1 VEKMLNLPLFAM
13 VRLSFRKILPEQVL
27 GKDLTNTPFL
37 KAATGPISDLTEDMI
52 SGTISKIY

>member
-1 VEKMLNLPLFAM
+1 MLNLPLFAM